1 MPTPG
6 LIFVGSRALDSAKTP
21 DELFNRWHN
30 DEHVPG
36 VLATGQ
42 TRLGLRYKNADP
54 SSALPYLALYPVE
67 DSAAAAPENAKLL
80 LAGGPRQSRLLSC
93 DDTRDLVSFDVRAL
107 EKTQTYEAA
116 PGRSSS
122 SSGGGDDDRP
132 KTLLC
137 VGLEPR
143 DGGDDDLDA
152 WFREEHL
159 DFLAASPSYRRCTR
173 YVLRSSGAGGPPRFL
188 ALHEYD
194 CETKDLPTDRLA
206 VSCETD
212 WAKRVLGPAKA
223 LEREVFELVGV
234 QGDMGLKL

>member
-54 SSALPYLALYPVE
+54 SSTLPYLALYPVE
-67 DSAAAAPENAKLL
+67 DSAAPENAKLL
-80 LAGGPRQSRLLSC
+80 AGPRQSLLLSC
-93 DDTRDLVSFDVRAL
+93 DDARDLVSFDLRAL
-107 EKTQTYEAA
+107 EKTQTYEA

-122 SSGGGDDDRP
+122 GGDDAGGRP

-143 DGGDDDLDA
+143 DGGEDDLDA

-159 DFLAASPSYRRCTR
+159 DFLAGSSSYRRCTR
-173 YVLRSSGAGGPPRFL
+173 YVLRSGAGPPRFL
-188 ALHEYD
+188 ALHEYA

-212 WAKRVLGPAKA
+212 WGKRVLGPAKA